1 MKNSLIVGI
10 TLMGLT
16 WAVNPAFALFGQDKA
31 ELLQDTKITLVEAVE
46 KAMTSVQGK
55 AVHAELEKEHGKT
68 VYEIKIIDE
77 TGTTREIYVDAH
89 SGDVVK
95 IEKD

>member
-16 WAVNPAFALFGQDKA
+16 WGVSPAFGLFGQDKA

-46 KAMTSVQGK
+46 KATTSVQGK

-68 VYEIKIIDE
+68 VYEVKIIDE